1 MIFVW
6 YFREKIV
13 TLCVIFLFMRLR
25 DFIWLL
31 FVVCVA
37 CERYE
42 MSDAELLDTES
53 WEVDFTLASGN
64 CVVYDDTLYV
74 LFGREEG
81 GSAEEPSTKLRYAA
95 MSDLANFEEE
105 DLPMGARVNGATI
118 VVGDKLYAGL
128 GFRGRVYG
136 ENSYLQDWWEYD
148 FGLKAWRRLA
158 DFPTKDVV
166 APILWLDGGYIYTLY
181 GSNEGPS
188 GVVYRYDM
196 EEDSWEVYSEKTEP
210 WARYKALG
218 GVVGGWLYCGGVSTF
233 DSKQYWWRYD
243 WRGDVWQECKRV
255 PKFARFFASSV
266 TIGDCIYLLGGRS
279 WGGSETREY
288 FYETIIFY
296 DTKVD
301 EWLTLGRMECGVE
314 NMIAFEYNGDL
325 YWGLG
330 QRENGEFVKKIYRRE
345 MNEE

>member
-1 MIFVW
+1 M
-6 YFREKIV
+6 
-13 TLCVIFLFMRLR
+13 FMRLR
-25 DFIWLL
+25 DFILFLL
-31 FVVCVA
+31 VVCVA

-42 MSDAELLDTES
+42 VGDAELLDVES
-53 WEVDFTLASGN
+53 WDVDFTLASGN

-81 GSAEEPSTKLRYAA
+81 GSAEKPSTKWRRAA
-95 MSDLANFEEE
+95 MNDLVNFEER
-105 DLPMGARVNGATI
+105 DLPMGARVNGAAII
-118 VVGDKLYAGL
+118 VDDKLYAGL

-136 ENSYLQDWWEYD
+136 ENSYLRDWWEYD
-148 FGLKAWRRLA
+148 FGAKEWRRLA

-166 APILWLDGGYIYTLY
+166 APIVWGDEGYVYTLY

-188 GVVYRYDM
+188 GVVYRYDIKG
-196 EEDSWEVYSEKTEP
+196 DSWEIYAETTKP
-210 WARYKALG
+210 WARYRALG
-218 GVVGGWLYCGGVSTF
+218 GVVGGGLYCGGVSTF

-243 WRGDVWQECKRV
+243 WRGNDWMECARV

-279 WGGSETREY
+279 WGGSETREH

-296 DTKVD
+296 DTRID
-301 EWLTLGRMECGVE
+301 EWRTLGRMECGIE
-314 NMIAFEYNGDL
+314 NMIAFEYEGDL

-330 QRENGEFVKKIYRRE
+330 QKEDGTFVKKIYKKMR
-345 MNEE
+345 NEG